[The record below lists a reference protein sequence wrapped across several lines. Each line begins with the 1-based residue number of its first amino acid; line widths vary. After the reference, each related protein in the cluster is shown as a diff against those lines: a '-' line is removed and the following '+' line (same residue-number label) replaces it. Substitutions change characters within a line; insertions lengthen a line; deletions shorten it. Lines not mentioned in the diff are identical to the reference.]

1 MVMNTRIILPV
12 IIAAL
17 LISSCGQK
25 DPQAI
30 YLQSTLPT
38 GIIAQTTVFEF
49 AFSRGV
55 VPRDS
60 VNQWTA
66 TQFVEFTPAIE
77 GKFVW
82 QDTARLVFSPDAVLP
97 GDTKF
102 KGRIKRDLLVQLAGA
117 TGYHG
122 DEDFS
127 FATEPFTLR
136 TVDFF
141 YDRITDR
148 KTVGI
153 RANLEFTYGVNSED
167 VGKYLRIQING
178 EKHTA
183 FKVISAIR
191 SKTIAVEIGEMK
203 NFEEKK
209 EVRIDLAEELIS
221 PETNTSIKMDKPF
234 KATIPPLGDMQIHG
248 HEFGFDGTL
257 SWIDVRTSQE
267 VELTRVQSFIELTPK
282 RDYKIEKSAGM
293 GFKMKGYFE
302 PGTHFN
308 LMIKQGLESVLGA
321 KTKNAY
327 EADIIIGNV
336 KPSFRFASPAGVY
349 MLLSG
354 QKSIEVKTVN
364 LSELQLR
371 VSQIFQNNLVH
382 FLDQGRHYDYD
393 YYEDEDEGYSY
404 RRKYRY
410 SVGNYGRELDDKK
423 ISLGSATN
431 KEISTQINLASYL
444 RTDYKGFFLVE
455 IANPAESWRSTAKL
469 ISISDLGI
477 IIKRSSDEL
486 LVFVVSLESNKPV
499 SGVQISLISTNN
511 QIVATQR
518 TDGDGVAKFQP
529 LNDVMKD
536 FNLKLIT
543 AEKGDDFNFLN
554 LGDYRIESSRF
565 DVGGKDDMH
574 GKYDAF
580 MYGDRNLYRPGETI
594 NLSGIVRILTQ
605 DLPKEMPVQIKVSNP
620 RGTKVSEIRRTLNE
634 EGAFEIQYPTQPTAI
649 TGEYRFDLYTGNDLF
664 LSTYQTSVEEFVPDR
679 MRLNLKPSKEK
690 AEPGDKITFDL
701 QALNFFGPPAAGRKF
716 ELEDKFDVLPFTSK
730 TYPEFRFA
738 NDAVKKGPEDV
749 HVNNGET
756 DQEGTAKV
764 TIDIPQDAA
773 SPGLLSL
780 RGKVAVFDES
790 GRPVHQVARVLVY
803 PKKHYLGI
811 HNPNPYYIS
820 PNTAMKIRLV
830 AVDPSDKAIKGMRVK
845 VEVIRQEWHSVLR
858 MHQESGGLR
867 YVSEQREIVESTQEL
882 TLVSGPLECTY
893 SAKRSGDYI
902 VRVSKAGDEGYN
914 QFHFYAYSW
923 ATVDETSF
931 AIDPEARVDIV
942 LDKKSYVPGDKAKIL
957 FQTPFSGTMLV
968 SVERNKVFTYK
979 YLEVEKNTASM
990 EFKVG
995 DEHLPNVYV
1004 SAVLFRKIKDLNIP
1018 LLAGHGFVPLMV
1030 EKPEN
1035 KLNVSISAPEKIR
1048 PRTKQKITVSVPG
1061 EKNVFLTLA
1070 AVDEGIL
1077 QIKNYGT
1084 PDPYKYF
1091 YAKKSLQT
1099 ETYDFFRDLIPE
1111 PQHKSSSGGGED
1123 ELTQRA
1129 GIPLAT
1135 RFKPVALWSG
1145 IVKTNSDGNADVTL
1159 TIPEFNGE
1167 LRLMALAYKSDRFGS
1182 NQKPMK
1188 VADPIIITPA
1198 LPRFLSPNDV
1208 ITMPITAFNTTDK
1221 AVTLN
1226 FTIETEGGITAMQQT
1241 ASLELKGNQERFVSV
1256 ILKTTNQIG
1265 KAVVRVKTKAFGDK
1279 YESITELPVRPASGF
1294 VMESTSGFAEGGKT
1308 ITQDIPDVFL
1318 SYGRRGHVFVS
1329 PFPVA
1334 NFAKELKHLVGYPH
1348 GCLEQTTSKA
1358 FPQIYLRDIALLM
1371 DPSILEKGSPSYF
1384 VNEAITKIVSMQM
1397 NDGAFAYWPGGNY
1410 ANNWSTVYAAHF
1422 LIEAKKA
1429 GYAVPEQT
1437 ITAACQALRKIA
1449 REKTTYDYSC
1459 YENNRITVKR
1469 IADKSAV
1476 YALYV
1481 LALIGQPEQ
1490 SVMNYFRTA
1499 ASLLTTDTRYLLG
1512 GAFALSGDRKT
1523 YLEIVPP
1530 QFSTEEAQRTSGYCY
1545 DSQIRANAL
1554 ILNILLETDPNN
1566 PNIARYMDYL
1576 AQMYKRYYWFSTQDN
1591 AFTLLGFGK
1600 AARRAGSTN
1609 LKGTLTIGDKKF
1621 AYDGGNKKF
1630 PIDEFGQKMTI
1641 SLQGEGR
1648 VYYSMTTEGIRKD
1661 GKMRMEDKNL
1671 KVWRE
1676 FYDRYGNLIPSNGVK
1691 QNSLVIVKLSIQS
1704 DVDELE
1710 NVAITDL
1717 LPAGFEIENPRLTEN
1732 TQYKFINSNDTPVYV
1747 DIRDDRINYYVNFT
1761 GDRRQTFYYLMR
1773 AVTQGEFV
1781 YAPVVAEA
1789 MYDGDYYSA
1798 SGGGKIKIVE

>member
-1 MVMNTRIILPV
+1 MQTRIILPV
-12 IIAAL
+12 LIAL
-17 LISSCGQK
+17 LFFSSCTRK

-30 YLQSTLPT
+30 YLQSALPS
-38 GIIAQTTVFEF
+38 GIIAPTTVFEF

-66 TQFVEFTPAIE
+66 TQFVEFTPSIE
-77 GKFVW
+77 GRFVW
-82 QDTARLVFSPDAVLP
+82 QDTARLVFSPDAALP
-97 GDTKF
+97 GDTKY
-102 KGRIKRDLLVQLAGA
+102 KGRIKGDLLVQLAGA
-117 TGYHG
+117 TGYNG
-122 DEDFS
+122 EEDFS
-127 FATEPFTLR
+127 FATEPFALR

-141 YDRITDR
+141 YDRIYDK
-148 KTVGI
+148 KTIGV
-153 RANLEFTYGVNSED
+153 RANLEFTYAVNSED
-167 VGKYLRIQING
+167 VGKFLQIKING
-178 EKHTA
+178 EKHA
-183 FKVISAIR
+183 SFKVVSTSQ
-191 SKTIAVEIGEMK
+191 SKTIAVEIGELNK
-203 NFEEKK
+203 LEEKK
-209 EVRIDLAEELIS
+209 EIQIDLAEELTS
-221 PETNTSIKMDKPF
+221 PETNTPIKMEKPF
-234 KATIPPLGDMQIHG
+234 TAVIPPLGEMQIHG
-248 HEFGFDGTL
+248 HEFGFDGNL
-257 SWIDVRTSQE
+257 SWIDIKTSQE

-282 RDYKIEKSAGM
+282 REYKIEKSSGM
-293 GFKMKGYFE
+293 GFKLKGNFE

-321 KTKNAY
+321 KTKNPY

-336 KPSFRFASPAGVY
+336 KPSFRFASASGVY
-349 MLLSG
+349 MMLSG

-382 FLDQGRHYDYD
+382 FLDQGRQYDYD
-393 YYEDEDEGYSY
+393 YYEDEGEGYSY

-410 SVGNYGRELDDKK
+410 SVGNYGRELEDKK
-423 ISLGSATN
+423 ITLGSATN

-444 RTDYKGFFLVE
+444 RTDYKGFYLVE

-469 ISISDLGI
+469 ISISNLGI

-486 LVFVVSLESNKPV
+486 LVFVVSLETNKPE
-499 SGVQISLISTNN
+499 SGVEISLISTNN
-511 QIVATQR
+511 QIVTTQR

-529 LNDVMKD
+529 LEDVMKD

-554 LGDYRIESSRF
+554 LSDYRIESSRF
-565 DVGGKDDMH
+565 DVGGKDDMQ

-605 DLPKEMPVQIKVSNP
+605 DLPREMPVMIKVSNP
-620 RGTKVSEIRRTLNE
+620 RGTKVSEIRRILNE
-634 EGAFEIQYPTQPTAI
+634 EGSFEIQYPTQPTAL

-664 LSTYQTSVEEFVPDR
+664 LSTYLTSVEEFVPDR
-679 MRLNLKPSKEK
+679 MRLNLKPSKEI
-690 AEPGDKITFDL
+690 AEPGEEVTFSL
-701 QALNFFGPPAAGRKF
+701 QALNFFGPPAAGRKY
-716 ELEDKFDVLPFTSK
+716 ELEDKFEVIPFVSK
-730 TYPEFRFA
+730 AYPEYRFA
-738 NDAVKKGPEDV
+738 DDAVKKGPEDV
-749 HVNNGET
+749 HVNDGET
-756 DQEGTAKV
+756 DQEGMAQITV
-764 TIDIPQDAA
+764 GIPKDVA

-803 PKKHYLGI
+803 PKKYYLGI
-811 HNPNPYYIS
+811 QNPNPYYIS
-820 PNTAMKIRLV
+820 PNTPMKIRLV
-830 AVDPSDKAIKGMRVK
+830 AVDPSDKAIKGMRIK
-845 VEVIRQEWHSVLR
+845 VDIVRQEWHSVLR
-858 MHQESGGLR
+858 MHQGSGGLR
-867 YVSEQREIVESTQEL
+867 YVSEQREIPESSQEL
-882 TLVSGPLECTY
+882 TLGSGPLECTY
-893 SAKRSGDYI
+893 STRRSGDYLL
-902 VRVSKAGDEGYN
+902 RVSKAGESGYN

-942 LDKKSYVPGDKAKIL
+942 LDKKSYAPGDRAKIL

-968 SVERNKVFTYK
+968 SIERNKVFTYK

-990 EFKVG
+990 EFKIG

-1030 EKPEN
+1030 EKPDN
-1035 KLNVSISAPEKIR
+1035 RLNVSISAPDKIR
-1048 PRTKQKITVSVPG
+1048 PRTKQKITVNISG
-1061 EKNVFLTLA
+1061 EKNVFCTLA

-1077 QIKNYGT
+1077 QIKNYAT

-1099 ETYDFFRDLIPE
+1099 QTYDFFRDLIPE
-1111 PQHKSSSGGGED
+1111 LPRKSSAGGGED

-1145 IVKTNSDGNADVTL
+1145 ILKTNSSGNADVTL
-1159 TIPEFNGE
+1159 SIPEFNGE

-1182 NQKPMK
+1182 SQRPMK

-1221 AVTLN
+1221 TVTLN
-1226 FTIETEGGITAMQQT
+1226 FTIETEGGITAQQQT
-1241 ASLELKGNQERFVSV
+1241 ASLEIKGNQERFAAVT
-1256 ILKTTNQIG
+1256 LKTTDQIG
-1265 KAVVRVKTKAFGDK
+1265 KAVVRVKTKAFGDN
-1279 YESITELPVRPASGF
+1279 YESVTELPVRPASGF

-1308 ITQDIPDVFL
+1308 ITQDIPDIFL
-1318 SYGRRGHVFVS
+1318 SYGRRGNVFVS

-1334 NFAKELKHLVGYPH
+1334 SFAKELKHLIGYPH

-1397 NDGAFAYWPGGNY
+1397 SDGAFAYWPGGDY
-1410 ANNWSTVYAAHF
+1410 AYSWTTVFATHF

-1437 ITAACQALRKIA
+1437 IASACQALRKIA
-1449 REKTTYDYSC
+1449 REKTTYDY
-1459 YENNRITVKR
+1459 YYYDNNRTTVKR

-1481 LALIGQPEQ
+1481 LALNGQPEQ

-1499 ASLLTTDTRYLLG
+1499 TSLLTTDTRYLLG

-1523 YLEIVPP
+1523 YLEIIPP
-1530 QFSTEEAQRTSGYCY
+1530 QFSIEEAGRTSGYCF

-1576 AQMYKRYYWFSTQDN
+1576 SQSYKRNYWFSTQDN

-1600 AARRAGSTN
+1600 AARRAGAAN
-1609 LKGTLTIGDKKF
+1609 LKGTITIGSKNF
-1621 AYDGGNKKF
+1621 AYSGGNKKF
-1630 PIDEFGQKMTI
+1630 AIEEFGRKITI

-1648 VYYSMTTEGIRKD
+1648 VYYSITTEGIRKD
-1661 GKMRMEDKNL
+1661 GKMRIEDKNL

-1676 FYDRYGNLIPSNGVK
+1676 FYDRFGNSIPLNGVK

-1704 DVDELE
+1704 DVNQLE

-1732 TQYKFINSNDTPVYV
+1732 TQYKFVNSNDTPVYV
-1747 DIRDDRINYYVNFT
+1747 DIRDDRINYYVNFV
-1761 GDRRQTFYYLMR
+1761 GERRQTFYYLMR

-1798 SGGGKIKIVE
+1798 SGGGRIKVVE

>member
-1 MVMNTRIILPV
+1 MRTRIILPV
-12 IIAAL
+12 MIVAL
-17 LISSCGQK
+17 LFSSCTRK

-38 GIIAQTTVFEF
+38 GIIAQTAVFEF

-55 VPRDS
+55 VPHDS

-66 TQFVEFTPAIE
+66 TQFVEFTPAVE

-82 QDTARLVFSPDAVLP
+82 QDTSRLIFSPDAALP

-102 KGRIKRDLLVQLAGA
+102 KGRIKGDLLVQLAGA
-117 TGYHG
+117 TGFRG

-127 FATEPFTLR
+127 FATEPFALR

-141 YDRITDR
+141 YDRIYDK
-148 KTVGI
+148 KTVGV
-153 RANLEFTYGVNSED
+153 RANLEFTYAVNSED
-167 VGKYLRIQING
+167 VGKYLEVRING
-178 EKHTA
+178 EKHTS
-183 FKVISAIR
+183 FKVVSATR
-191 SKTIAVEIGEMK
+191 SKTIAVEIGELNK
-203 NFEEKK
+203 LEEKK
-209 EVRIDLAEELIS
+209 EVQITLAEELIS
-221 PETNTSIKMDKPF
+221 PETNTSIKMEKPF
-234 KATIPPLGDMQIHG
+234 KAIIPPLGDMQIHG

-257 SWIDVRTSQE
+257 SWIDIKTSQE

-282 RDYKIEKSAGM
+282 REYKIEKSAGM
-293 GFKMKGYFE
+293 GFKMKGNFE

-308 LMIKQGLESVLGA
+308 LMIKQGLESILGA

-336 KPSFRFASPAGVY
+336 KPSFRFASSSGVY

-364 LSELQLR
+364 LSELQVR

-393 YYEDEDEGYSY
+393 YYEDEEEGYSY

-423 ISLGSATN
+423 ITIGSATN
-431 KEISTQINLASYL
+431 RELSTQINLASYL
-444 RTDYKGFFLVE
+444 RTDYKGFYLVE
-455 IANPAESWRSTAKL
+455 IANPTESWRSTAKL
-469 ISISDLGI
+469 ISISNLGI
-477 IIKRSSDEL
+477 IIKRSNDEL
-486 LVFVVSLESNKPV
+486 LVFVVSLESNKPE

-511 QIVATQR
+511 QIIATQR

-529 LNDVMKD
+529 LNDAMKG
-536 FNLKLIT
+536 FSLKLIT

-554 LGDYRIESSRF
+554 LSDYHIESSRF
-565 DVGGKDDMH
+565 DVGGKDDMQ

-580 MYGDRNLYRPGETI
+580 LYGDRNLYRPGETI

-605 DLPKEMPVQIKVSNP
+605 DLPKEMPVMIKVSNP

-634 EGAFEIQYPTQPTAI
+634 EGSFEIQFPTQPTAL

-679 MRLNLKPSKEK
+679 MRLNLKPSKET
-690 AEPGDKITFDL
+690 AEPGDEITFDL

-716 ELEDKFDVLPFTSK
+716 EFEDKFDVLPFTSK
-730 TYPEFRFA
+730 TYPEYRFA
-738 NDAVKKGPEDV
+738 DDAVKKGPEDV
-749 HVNNGET
+749 HVNDGET
-756 DQEGTAKV
+756 DQEGTAKI
-764 TIDIPQDAA
+764 TIDIPKDVA

-803 PKKHYLGI
+803 PKKYYLGI
-811 HNPNPYYIS
+811 QNPNAYYIS
-820 PNTAMKIRLV
+820 PNTPMKVRLV
-830 AVDPSDKAIKGMRVK
+830 AVDQTDKAINGMRVK
-845 VEVIRQEWHSVLR
+845 VEVVRHEWHSVLR
-858 MHQESGGLR
+858 MHQGSGGLR
-867 YVSEQREIVESTQEL
+867 YVSEQRETVESSQEL
-882 TLVSGPLECTY
+882 TLGTGPLECAY
-893 SAKRSGDYI
+893 STLRSGDYL
-902 VRVSKAGDEGYN
+902 VRVSKVGDPGYN

-942 LDKKSYVPGDKAKIL
+942 LDKKSYAPGDKAKIL

-979 YLEVEKNTASM
+979 YLEVKKNTASM

-1035 KLNVSISAPEKIR
+1035 KLSVSISAPEKIR
-1048 PRTKQKITVSVPG
+1048 PRTKQKITVSIPG

-1077 QIKNYGT
+1077 QIKNYAT

-1111 PQHKSSSGGGED
+1111 PQRKSSSGGGED

-1159 TIPEFNGE
+1159 DIPEFNGE

-1182 NQKPMK
+1182 IQKPMK

-1226 FTIETEGGITAMQQT
+1226 FIIETEGGIAALQQT
-1241 ASLELKGNQERFVSV
+1241 ATLEVKANQERFVAV
-1256 ILKTTNQIG
+1256 TLKATDQIG
-1265 KAVVRVKTKAFGDK
+1265 KAVVRVKTKAFGEK
-1279 YESITELPVRPASGF
+1279 YESVTELPVRPTSGF

-1318 SYGRRGHVFVS
+1318 PYGHRGHVFVS

-1371 DPSILEKGSPSYF
+1371 DPSLLEKGSPSYF

-1397 NDGAFAYWPGGNY
+1397 SDGAFAYWPGGDHAY
-1410 ANNWSTVYAAHF
+1410 SWTTVYAAHF

-1437 ITAACQALRKIA
+1437 INSACNALRKIA
-1449 REKTTYDYSC
+1449 REKTTYDYSY

-1469 IADKSAV
+1469 IADKGAV

-1481 LALIGQPEQ
+1481 LALAGQPEQ

-1499 ASLLTTDTRYLLG
+1499 TSLLTTDTRYLLG

-1523 YLEIVPP
+1523 YLEIIPP
-1530 QFSTEEAQRTSGYCY
+1530 QFSIEEAQRTSGYCF

-1576 AQMYKRYYWFSTQDN
+1576 AQSYKRYYWFSTQDD

-1600 AARRAGSTN
+1600 AARRAGTTN
-1609 LKGTLTIGDKKF
+1609 LKGTITVGSKKF
-1621 AYDGGNKKF
+1621 VYSGGNNKF
-1630 PIDEFGQKMTI
+1630 PIEEFGQKMTI
-1641 SLQGEGR
+1641 SLEGEGR
-1648 VYYSMTTEGIRKD
+1648 VYYSITTEGIRKD
-1661 GKMRMEDKNL
+1661 GKMRIEDKNL

-1676 FYDRYGNLIPSNGVK
+1676 FFDRQGNSISLNGVK
-1691 QNSLVIVKLSIQS
+1691 QSSLVVVKLSINS
-1704 DVDELE
+1704 DVDQLE

-1732 TQYKFINSNDTPVYV
+1732 TQYKFINSNDTPAYV
-1747 DIRDDRINYYVNFT
+1747 DIRDDRINYYVNFS
-1761 GDRRQTFYYLMR
+1761 GERRQTFYYLMR

-1798 SGGGKIKIVE
+1798 SGGGKIRIVE